1 MDTRGSV
8 GISSRPIQLI
18 AALQRPR
25 ESSGLYF
32 SYATVVISAE
42 EKNGMLPFIAT
53 YAEPLYA
60 GISEGLNLGVAFV
73 VVVVVVALLV
83 VVVVSE
89 VVVADDVV
97 LDELIVSELFDKL
110 SVLLDISSLELESET
125 EESYRE
131 LDERESLLE
140 LSNKLQPV
148 AERQIRADS
157 IKDNIFRLIC
167 FLVIILTSP
176 YMISSILQGY
186 FITSF
191 LVCGNFFGT
200 VSIQQAA
207 FNKRST
213 SIQRYRY
220 A

>member
-1 MDTRGSV
+1 MTIPIDPRGSV

-18 AALQRPR
+18 AAPQRPR

-97 LDELIVSELFDKL
+97 LDELIVSEWFDEL
-110 SVLLDISSLELESET
+110 SVLLDVSTFELDSGNEESNEELE
-125 EESYRE
+125 
-131 LDERESLLE
+131 ERESLVE
-140 LSNKLQPV
+140 LSEKSQPV
-148 AERQIRADS
+148 TERQIRADS

-167 FLVIILTSP
+167 FLVIILTSS
-176 YMISSILQGY
+176 YMISFTLQRY

-191 LVCGNFFGT
+191 LVCGNFFWT
-200 VSIQQAA
+200 VSIQP
-207 FNKRST
+207 R
-213 SIQRYRY
+213 
-220 A
+220 

>member
-1 MDTRGSV
+1 MDPRGSV

-18 AALQRPR
+18 AAPQRPR
-25 ESSGLYF
+25 ESRGQYF

-97 LDELIVSELFDKL
+97 LDELIVSELFDEL
-110 SVLLDISSLELESET
+110 SVLLDVSTFELDSDNEESDEELE
-125 EESYRE
+125 
-131 LDERESLLE
+131 
-140 LSNKLQPV
+140 K
-148 AERQIRADS
+148 
-157 IKDNIFRLIC
+157 
-167 FLVIILTSP
+167 
-176 YMISSILQGY
+176 
-186 FITSF
+186 
-191 LVCGNFFGT
+191 
-200 VSIQQAA
+200 
-207 FNKRST
+207 
-213 SIQRYRY
+213 
-220 A
+220 

>member
-1 MDTRGSV
+1 MTIPIDPRGSV

-18 AALQRPR
+18 AAPQRPR

-97 LDELIVSELFDKL
+97 LDELIVSEWFDEL
-110 SVLLDISSLELESET
+110 SVLLDVSTFELDSGNEESNEELE
-125 EESYRE
+125 
-131 LDERESLLE
+131 ERESLVE
-140 LSNKLQPV
+140 LSEKSQPV
-148 AERQIRADS
+148 TERQIRADS
-157 IKDNIFRLIC
+157 IKDNIFCLIC

-176 YMISSILQGY
+176 YIIGFTLQGY
-186 FITSF
+186 YITSY

-200 VSIQQAA
+200 VSIQ
-207 FNKRST
+207 
-213 SIQRYRY
+213 RYRY